1 MYCHATFY
9 FGLYASWSTN
19 FDSKNIC
26 DETVFSVISNSAI
39 LANFTAKW
47 SAKSFICRWKTIQQR
62 KRTHRYTTMKFYS
75 GQFKIQNTYSIFF
88 TQCKSFK
95 KEFKNRHLQV
105 YIGLIF
111 CLFYVLFRMFNLFFF
126 YNSCLWFQFH

>member
-1 MYCHATFY
+1 MQRSIL
-9 FGLYASWSTN
+9 GLYASWSTN

-26 DETVFSVISNSAI
+26 DKTVFSVISNSVI

-47 SAKSFICRWKTIQQR
+47 SAKSFTCRWKQSIRGKEHINIRLWCSFLVNLKT
-62 KRTHRYTTMKFYS
+62 KTHTLYS
-75 GQFKIQNTYSIFF
+75 LHNEKVLKKNSKIVIF
-88 TQCKSFK
+88 
-95 KEFKNRHLQV
+95 QV